1 MKNGVIGET
10 ALVTGGAGFVG
21 SALVREL
28 LDAGVDV
35 IVYDNFQAGTKRNLE
50 EVEWEIEIVIGDI
63 LDEWK
68 LVETFSKYKPDY
80 VFHLVGDTFVPTAYM
95 MPKRFLRINAEGTL
109 NVLMACK
116 YFPVERMLYVSSTEV
131 FGENPTLPMNENHP
145 LNHLNTYAVTK
156 MTADRLCYTFY
167 HEHGV
172 PVLIARIFNSYGPI
186 ETHPYV
192 IPEIISQ
199 FHKGNV
205 LELGNLDARR
215 DFTYV
220 HDTAKGLI
228 AAMTSDIPNGEVVNI
243 GSGVS
248 YSVKDLVAIIA
259 GIMGIKEYEIQI
271 DEKRLRRYDIQEFR
285 CDYSKLHEATGW
297 KPEIDI
303 TTGLELTIDWFR
315 SHGCKWGWEDL
326 LEGTIYE
333 VI

>member
-1 MKNGVIGET
+1 
-10 ALVTGGAGFVG
+10 
-21 SALVREL
+21 
-28 LDAGVDV
+28 
-35 IVYDNFQAGTKRNLE
+35 
-50 EVEWEIEIVIGDI
+50 
-63 LDEWK
+63 
-68 LVETFSKYKPDY
+68 
-80 VFHLVGDTFVPTAYM
+80 M

-145 LNHLNTYAVTK
+145 LNPLNTYAVTK

-172 PVLIARIFNSYGPI
+172 PVLIARIFNSYGPR